1 MAAIHIVLKRE
12 LIQVKQQIPYNFTPF
27 MMWFFQRRPFKC
39 GEMTVKHNFNNESY
53 NY

>member
-12 LIQVKQQIPYNFTPF
+12 LIQVKQQIPYSFTPF
-27 MMWFFQRRPFKC
+27 MWFFQQCPFKC
-39 GEMTVKHNFNNESY
+39 GEMTVKHKFNNESY